1 MDPLNIL
8 VVLVAIPIAMLGI
21 AALQGEG
28 ESVRECLRW
37 LYNKIRR

>member
-1 MDPLNIL
+1 MDVSSIL
-8 VVLVAIPIAMLGI
+8 VGMIAIPVAMLGI

-37 LYNKIRR
+37 LYNKVRR

>member
-1 MDPLNIL
+1 MNVSSIL
-8 VVLVAIPIAMLGI
+8 VGIIAIPIAMLGI

-37 LYNKIRR
+37 VYNKIKR